1 MSNERAA
8 LQEQFQLLEAKNT
21 STMDAIND
29 SIAHTEQL
37 EKSVLD
43 LNVKLEEDS
52 KLKDQTQ
59 QLLQEMTE
67 KISVILVLIL
77 SLVFALTL

>member
-21 STMDAIND
+21 STMDALND

-37 EKSVLD
+37 EKSVLA

>member
-21 STMDAIND
+21 STMDALND

>member
-1 MSNERAA
+1 MSNERTA

-21 STMDAIND
+21 STMDALND